1 MLGTVLTVAVD
12 ILNAAFVLLC
22 RMGPWLTVGFL
33 VAGIV
38 GTRLP
43 RAAVQRHLGATSGLG
58 GILKA
63 AAVGVPLPICSC
75 GVIPVAAS
83 LVQSGAGIG
92 PAIAFL
98 AATPQTGIDSIAAT
112 YALLGPLYAIL
123 RPLAA
128 LAAGLLAGV
137 LAALL
142 PAARG
147 RAGAA
152 PAADAAAATVAAP
165 AARPSVLRV
174 AADILAQAFG
184 TVFGRIAKP
193 LAQGLLLSAILLV
206 VLPGDFFAGFLAGH
220 DLLAML
226 LMLGVGLPLYVCSMG
241 ALPIAVAL
249 MAKGLPPA
257 AAFVFLVAG
266 PAASAVTLTTVSS
279 LFGRRAT
286 ALYLLAISATALLSG
301 ALLAWLYGILPASFL
316 PVLPVSSAASA
327 TDLPPPTALQLAAG
341 LFLLA
346 LLAGHLL
353 RPLFRK
359 R

>member
-1 MLGTVLTVAVD
+1 MISTLLALAAD

-22 RMGPWLTVGFL
+22 RMGPWLTLGFL

-43 RAAVQRHLGATSGLG
+43 RTAVQRHLGASSGFA

-98 AATPQTGIDSIAAT
+98 AATPQTGFDSIAAT

-128 LAAGLLAGV
+128 LAAGLLAGA
-137 LAALL
+137 LAALFPSARAQAAAEPAPT
-142 PAARG
+142 PAA
-147 RAGAA
+147 ASAAA
-152 PAADAAAATVAAP
+152 P
-165 AARPSVLRV
+165 RPSILR
-174 AADILAQAFG
+174 AIADILLHAFD

-206 VLPGDFFAGFLAGH
+206 LLPDDFFTAFLAGH

-226 LMLGVGLPLYVCSMG
+226 LMLVIGLPLYICSMG

-279 LFGRRAT
+279 LFGRRT
-286 ALYLLAISATALLSG
+286 TVLYLLAISATALLSG

-327 TDLPPPTALQLAAG
+327 TDLPPPTPLQLAAG
-341 LFLLA
+341 IFLLA
-346 LLAGHLL
+346 LLALHLL
-353 RPLFRK
+353 RPLFK
-359 R
+359 KS

>member
-1 MLGTVLTVAVD
+1 MISTLLALAAD

-22 RMGPWLTVGFL
+22 RMGPWLTLGFL

-43 RAAVQRHLGATSGLG
+43 RAAVQRHLGASSGFA

-98 AATPQTGIDSIAAT
+98 AATPQTGFDSIAAT

-128 LAAGLLAGV
+128 LAAGLLAGA
-137 LAALL
+137 LAALFPSARAQAAAE
-142 PAARG
+142 PA
-147 RAGAA
+147 
-152 PAADAAAATVAAP
+152 PTPAAAASAP
-165 AARPSVLRV
+165 RPSVLR
-174 AADILAQAFG
+174 AIADILLHAFD

-206 VLPGDFFAGFLAGH
+206 LLPDDFLTAFLAGH

-226 LMLGVGLPLYVCSMG
+226 LMLVIALPLYICSMG

-279 LFGRRAT
+279 LFGRRTT

-301 ALLAWLYGILPASFL
+301 ALLAWLYGVLPASFL
-316 PVLPVSSAASA
+316 PVLPVPSDASA
-327 TDLPPPTALQLAAG
+327 TALPPPTPLQLTAG
-341 LFLLA
+341 IFLLVLLA
-346 LLAGHLL
+346 LHLL
-353 RPLFRK
+353 RPLFK
-359 R
+359 KS